1 MLGRKAKIELKEELN
16 NITTQLDALESRQKM
31 IIEKSGDIL
40 TEIDAAEIAAD
51 AQDRELNSVV
61 NSAKEIK
68 DMAEESAEKAGLLSD
83 AEESLRAIIKE
94 REEFNDGMKQRAE
107 TEKELLYALMDESK
121 HSSGIA
127 KTLREASES
136 FETKAGSILTD
147 IDKLAEFSGS
157 ISEMSLN
164 AAMKAGR
171 MGESGMDF
179 VRAAEEIR
187 SYSEEFEDFV
197 SKARDNV
204 TELKRSFRETQ
215 DSMVALLDI
224 MRNTSHSLTK
234 IVSAVDEDNE
244 AVKGERKIDPV
255 RDLKDIKET
264 AEVFLETQNGILEE
278 QKQIMDH
285 IEKIGTHYIE
295 ENQNIAKIKEILKEI
310 NPENT
315 VIPSEGE
322 EEITKGEN

>member
-204 TELKRSFRETQ
+204 TELKQSFRETQ

>member
-1 MLGRKAKIELKEELN
+1 MLGRKAKIELKEELS

-31 IIEKSGDIL
+31 IIEKSGDML

-83 AEESLRAIIKE
+83 AEESLRTIIKE

>member
-31 IIEKSGDIL
+31 IIEKSGDML

-83 AEESLRAIIKE
+83 AEESLRTIIKE
-94 REEFNDGMKQRAE
+94 REEFNDGMKRRAE

-244 AVKGERKIDPV
+244 AVKGEKKIDPV

-310 NPENT
+310 NPEST

>member
-204 TELKRSFRETQ
+204 TELKRTFRETQ

-310 NPENT
+310 NPEST

>member
-31 IIEKSGDIL
+31 IIEKSGDML

-244 AVKGERKIDPV
+244 AVKGEKKIDPV